1 MKKICFIAQFP
12 PPMHGLSKAVETLYN
27 SNLNFE
33 IDSQGEFEFEKV
45 DITNNKN
52 FIKNLLK
59 ISRSKADLFYFTIS
73 QTKGGN
79 LRDLVIFKLLELQHK
94 KCLIHLHGGY
104 YRQLVDNDMA
114 GWQRKAN
121 YNAIKKLSGAIV
133 LSNSLKKIFEGMIDD
148 DRIFVVE
155 NCVDDQYL
163 LTDQEIEEKLKA
175 LENEKVLHVL
185 WLSNFIRS
193 KGYSFVLE
201 MAKAEKERVDAGGEK
216 RFHFDFAGKFFEDSE
231 KDYFKSYIKENGLEE
246 YVTYHGIVG
255 GEQKRELLK
264 KCYLFA
270 LPTRYPNEGQPI
282 SILEAMG
289 NGMFIIT
296 TDHAGIPDIVE
307 DGVNGI
313 VMKNKENAY
322 SKVASFKANE
332 LNFLNLE
339 YISIDEVF
347 SPYYTV
353 TNAGCGASFIAEGY
367 WNFGYFSVL
376 FFIALGYVWGTLSNR
391 FKQLCN
397 SKYVKPENFFVIV
410 YLMYYMI
417 FLVRSESIELGR
429 SFVYY
434 AVIPILISKL
444 LKTKTVRGGV
454 RQAKEWLAYVHSY
467 IDSIPQKL
475 CDAVSYCYLFERE
488 VAV

>member
-52 FIKNLLK
+52 FIKNFLK

-121 YNAIKKLSGAIV
+121 YKAIKKLSGAIV
-133 LSNSLKKIFEGMIDD
+133 LSKSLKKIFEGMIDD

-163 LTDQEIEEKLKA
+163 LTDQEIEEKLKS
-175 LENEKVLHVL
+175 LESKKVLHVL

-193 KGYSFVLE
+193 KGYPFVLE

-332 LNFLNLE
+332 LKTVCKRNRE
-339 YISIDEVF
+339 YCKEM
-347 SPYYTV
+347 YTEKRYLHMME
-353 TNAGCGASFIAEGY
+353 T
-367 WNFGYFSVL
+367 
-376 FFIALGYVWGTLSNR
+376 R
-391 FKQLCN
+391 FK
-397 SKYVKPENFFVIV
+397 EN
-410 YLMYYMI
+410 
-417 FLVRSESIELGR
+417 
-429 SFVYY
+429 
-434 AVIPILISKL
+434 
-444 LKTKTVRGGV
+444 
-454 RQAKEWLAYVHSY
+454 
-467 IDSIPQKL
+467 
-475 CDAVSYCYLFERE
+475 
-488 VAV
+488 

>member
-27 SNLNFE
+27 SNLNSE
-33 IDSQGEFEFEKV
+33 IDPHGEFKFEKV

-52 FIKNLLK
+52 IIRNLLK

-79 LRDLVIFKLLELQHK
+79 LRDLVVFKLLELQHK

-121 YNAIKKLSGAIV
+121 YKAIKKLAGAIV
-133 LSNSLKKIFEGMIDD
+133 LSESLKSIFEGIIDED
-148 DRIFVVE
+148 KIFVVE

-163 LTDQEIEEKLKA
+163 LTDQEIEDKLAA
-175 LENEKVLHVL
+175 LENEQVLHVL

-193 KGYSFVLE
+193 KGYPFVLE
-201 MAKAEKERVDAGGEK
+201 MAKAEKERVDTGEEK
-216 RFHFDFAGKFFEDSE
+216 RFHFDFAGKFFDESE
-231 KDYFKSYIKENGLEE
+231 KEYFESHVKKNGLEE
-246 YVTYHGIVG
+246 YITYHGVVG
-255 GEQKRELLK
+255 GEEKRKLLK
-264 KCYLFA
+264 ECYIFA

-313 VMKNKENAY
+313 VMDDCYTVGRLYK
-322 SKVASFKANE
+322 E
-332 LNFLNLE
+332 LNDISDAELKGINIINRNKCKEDYSERNYIKNIRSVFLNR
-339 YISIDEVF
+339 I
-347 SPYYTV
+347 
-353 TNAGCGASFIAEGY
+353 
-367 WNFGYFSVL
+367 
-376 FFIALGYVWGTLSNR
+376 
-391 FKQLCN
+391 
-397 SKYVKPENFFVIV
+397 
-410 YLMYYMI
+410 
-417 FLVRSESIELGR
+417 
-429 SFVYY
+429 
-434 AVIPILISKL
+434 
-444 LKTKTVRGGV
+444 
-454 RQAKEWLAYVHSY
+454 
-467 IDSIPQKL
+467 
-475 CDAVSYCYLFERE
+475 
-488 VAV
+488 